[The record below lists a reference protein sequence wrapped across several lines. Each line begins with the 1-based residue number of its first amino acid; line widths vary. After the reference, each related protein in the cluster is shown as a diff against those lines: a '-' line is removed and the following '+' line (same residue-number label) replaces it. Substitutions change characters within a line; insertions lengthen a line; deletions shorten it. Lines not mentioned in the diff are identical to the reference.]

1 MRFLNQAGETFD
13 HTSFKMCGKFDG
25 MCGGLC
31 PIFQKIGKTQITHKD
46 CTDWIEQNP
55 ETAAQIMEY
64 RLADQSIKPDKK
76 MAATRR
82 SILDKAI
89 TCVCEDRESQYR
101 GPENS
106 FKAIASLW
114 NSFLYSKGLIVNK
127 SAECKE
133 IKPEDVAVMMALLKI
148 ARIST
153 GTFKEDSY
161 VDACGYLACGGELE
175 GSVGNKPENE

>member
-1 MRFLNQAGETFD
+1 MRFSNKMGEVFD

-25 MCGGLC
+25 RCGGMC
-31 PIFQKIGKTQITHKD
+31 PIFQKIGKAKITNKD
-46 CTDWIEQNP
+46 CTDWIEKNP
-55 ETAAQIMEY
+55 EIAAQIMGY
-64 RLADQSIKPDKK
+64 RIVDQGIKPDEK
-76 MAATRR
+76 MASTRR

-89 TCVCEDRESQYR
+89 KCVCEDRESQYR

-114 NSFLYSKGLIVNK
+114 NSFLYSKGLISNESPEWK
-127 SAECKE
+127 G
-133 IKPEDVAVMMALLKI
+133 IRPEDVAVMMALLKI

-175 GSVGNKPENE
+175 GRAKSED